1 MPIHLNP
8 DSFDAL
14 IFDLD
19 GTLVDS
25 APAHFRAYNDALAP
39 LGIALDWDWYLAHL
53 GLASGPLKQAYEAA
67 FGRAIPLSPADFAER
82 QVAGFLRNLHL
93 VREKGVV
100 ADVARQWSASLP
112 LAVASSGNRVE
123 VISTL
128 QQVGLLPLFEV
139 IVTSDNVARLKP
151 SPDLFL
157 EASRRLNVPAAR
169 CLVFEDS
176 DQGMAAAAAAKMR
189 AIDVRRMAAE

>member
-1 MPIHLNP
+1 MPIHL
-8 DSFDAL
+8 DRVDFDAL

-39 LGIALDWDWYLAHL
+39 FGIALDWDWYLAHL

-67 FGRAIPLSPADFAER
+67 FGREIPLAPADFAER
-82 QVAGFLRNLHL
+82 QVTGFLRNLHL
-93 VREKGVV
+93 VREKSLV
-100 ADVARQWSASLP
+100 ADVARQWCASLP

-123 VISTL
+123 VVSTL
-128 QQVGLLPLFEV
+128 QQVGLLQLFQV
-139 IVTSDNVARLKP
+139 VVTSDHVTRLKP
-151 SPDLFL
+151 SPDIFL
-157 EASRRLNVPAAR
+157 EASRRLNVLPAR

-176 DQGMAAAAAAKMR
+176 DQGLAAAAAAKMR
-189 AIDVRRMAAE
+189 AIDVRRMAAG